1 MHRCQA
7 DGWKNYENH
16 PGHVGYPKV
25 ADSTPGIL
33 RRFTRSASGFCELAT
48 QMPMRSLRAR
58 SLRSLVSITTTRL
71 PERAIRWMPVDCFD
85 DAGVFT
91 GHGEVTLRYLLA
103 GPAWAWMTA
112 TGDPFMQ
119 LVGYRFESEEFVGG
133 VAGVH
138 CGVGSVEWLCKRYL
152 ECVLVRD
159 RSRAVARL

>member
-16 PGHVGYPKV
+16 PGHVGYPKL
-25 ADSTPGIL
+25 ADRTPGI
-33 RRFTRSASGFCELAT
+33 RFRFTRSVSGSCELKT

-85 DAGVFT
+85 DACVFT

-103 GPAWAWMTA
+103 RPAWLGVTA
-112 TGDPFMQ
+112 TGDPLMQ
-119 LVGYRFESEEFVGG
+119 LVGYRFEF
-133 VAGVH
+133 
-138 CGVGSVEWLCKRYL
+138 
-152 ECVLVRD
+152 
-159 RSRAVARL
+159 